1 MGFKMEIANTI
12 LMYVIA
18 ILLPFIIIG
27 LAYTQYKMNK
37 NDAALLH
44 SVAEGIACSVMER
57 KVLENAITV
66 INELGL
72 RVAKLE
78 KQLKKDE

>member
-1 MGFKMEIANTI
+1 
-12 LMYVIA
+12 MYVIA